1 MKPIAGFVC
10 TGLAAGI
17 ALLCCAPDAMVK
29 GWGIDL
35 LMAFD
40 VQAPVVWIL
49 VLNSPNLWHV
59 GVFAVLTTGL
69 LIAVPGRPHLCVH
82 LAMLLGVFLELAQ
95 IFVPG
100 REAGFADIVY
110 NIAGASLAFFVFQS
124 FKLISKI
131 RKAFS
136 HHPLSLETQRPQRG
150 F

>member
-1 MKPIAGFVC
+1 
-10 TGLAAGI
+10 
-17 ALLCCAPDAMVK
+17 MVK

-100 REAGFADIVY
+100 REAGLADLVY
-110 NIAGASLAFFVFQS
+110 NLAGVSASFFGFVAFQRLRFRWVRRKVIKCLS
-124 FKLISKI
+124 FKWL
-131 RKAFS
+131 RD
-136 HHPLSLETQRPQRG
+136 TQKKVIK